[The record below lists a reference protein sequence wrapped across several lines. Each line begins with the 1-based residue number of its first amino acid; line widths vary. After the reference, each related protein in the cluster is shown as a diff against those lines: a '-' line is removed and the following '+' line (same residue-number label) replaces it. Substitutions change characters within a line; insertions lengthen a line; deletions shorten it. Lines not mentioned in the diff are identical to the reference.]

1 MSLFKKVWGTFGVKI
16 IVFLLVLFGGYYL
29 FFLAPKLALPNAYL
43 KAQELFAERKAN
55 LTQNRVALVE
65 LARLS
70 PRSANLFGEETALLQ
85 KLQETNTKGKE
96 SMQGSQK
103 LPYVVGTS
111 NAFID
116 FLNRELPTA
125 LTPLLEKENRILDE
139 QQVLIA
145 SLVDFSAMQIC
156 CDTMPRSLSD
166 RSISP
171 HKKKRRLRTLRQRE
185 KVWGTSRRR
194 LRLLRKNLESL
205 IPCLQ
210 KYEKPRIRSM
220 LLRNS
225 YDR

>member
-125 LTPLLEKENRILDE
+125 LTPLLEKEHRILDE

-145 SLVDFSAMQIC
+145 SLVDFSAM
-156 CDTMPRSLSD
+156 TAN
-166 RSISP
+166 
-171 HKKKRRLRTLRQRE
+171 
-185 KVWGTSRRR
+185 
-194 LRLLRKNLESL
+194 LLRYDAPFAIGSFNLTS
-205 IPCLQ
+205 Q
-210 KYEKPRIRSM
+210 KEEAIAHAAAAREGLGNVAQKVAS
-220 LLRNS
+220 
-225 YDR
+225 